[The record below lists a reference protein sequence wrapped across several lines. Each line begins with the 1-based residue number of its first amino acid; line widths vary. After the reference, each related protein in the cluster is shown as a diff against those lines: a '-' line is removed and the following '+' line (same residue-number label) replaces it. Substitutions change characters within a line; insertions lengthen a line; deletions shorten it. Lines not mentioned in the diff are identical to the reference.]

1 MDYPAILQ
9 KLNTYKEHSHACSPF
24 ALSSYEQA
32 FEVQYTHDT
41 TAIEGNTLTLMETK
55 VVLEDGVSVG
65 GKKLREIYEVV
76 NHKAAFQFVKK
87 QIAQSKPL
95 EESIVKDIHEIL
107 MRNIFQGGIYRDFNV
122 YISGAQHTPP
132 APYEMYQQIKDFYA
146 DLSWKQTALNPIEY
160 AAWTHAEF
168 VKIHPFP
175 DGNGRTSRL
184 IMNYQLMLAGFPP
197 ITISKEQRLTYFS
210 FLEKYALQNDLAP
223 FADFVAD
230 LLDQRLDHYMELLP
244 QEQHEK
250 TTLEERIAGAAQKAE
265 ALNSQISSSR
275 NIDEHQR

>member
-32 FEVQYTHDT
+32 FEIQYTHDT
-41 TAIEGNTLTLMETK
+41 TSIEGNTLTLLETK

-76 NHKAAFQFVKK
+76 NHKAAFEYVKE
-87 QIAQSKPL
+87 QIAQNKPL
-95 EESIVKDIHEIL
+95 DESIVKDIHEIL
-107 MRNIFQGGIYRDFNV
+107 MRNIFLGGIYRDFNV

-132 APYEMYQQIKDFYA
+132 APYEMYQQIKNFYA
-146 DLSWKQTALNPIEY
+146 DLPWKQTTLNPIEY

-197 ITISKEQRLTYFS
+197 ITISKEQRLSYFS
-210 FLEKYALQNDLAP
+210 FLEKYALENNLAP

-230 LLDQRLDHYMELLP
+230 LVDQRLDHYMELLP
-244 QEQHEK
+244 QNQHEK
-250 TTLEERIAGAAQKAE
+250 ATLEERIADATQK
-265 ALNSQISSSR
+265 QK
-275 NIDEHQR
+275 H